1 MKHNLFDAWW
11 SLIRDFRS
19 SLVWRLLVTV
29 LLVSCLVT
37 VLLTALQL
45 YRDYHRGVQQIE
57 NRLVDIERSNRDSL
71 AEALW
76 RLDGDQLQLELNGIL
91 RLADIRAVEIRETG
105 EDGPSVYLSAGQR
118 SAGPVVAREFPLLYD
133 VQGKE
138 RQIGKLYVEA
148 TPLNLYHDLMRTA
161 AVILVTQAANT
172 FLVSLF
178 IVYILSRLV
187 MRHVAAIA
195 RTAENYDFREAP
207 QPFSLQRRKPRQPDE
222 LDRVAN
228 AFNAMG
234 ARLYYAHRDEQD
246 AAAEREARALA
257 EAANRAKGEF
267 LANMSHELRTPL
279 NGILG
284 YAQILER
291 DATLSGRQR
300 ERVAA
305 IRNSGEHLLTLIE
318 DTLDFARIE
327 AGKLRVEIGDV
338 ALAGFVDIIREIIEV
353 KAEQKRLEFV
363 CEIAEDAPDGV
374 RADERRLRQVML
386 NLLSNAVKFTDS
398 GCVSLR
404 ISRSESRRVRFEV
417 RDTGIGIA
425 SDQLNTIFEPF
436 EQLGA
441 AERRAGGA
449 GLGLAISRQFVH
461 AMGGEIEVESR
472 IGQGSS
478 FRFELPPA
486 SGLPGLRK
494 AADAAPIPYLATGY
508 EGPRRKVLV
517 VDDIEVNRAIAV
529 HLLSRLGFDTVEAEN
544 GREGFEKALRE
555 QPALIL
561 TDIVMPEMNGLD
573 LTRKLRE
580 LHEFAH
586 VPIIVMSASPC
597 GTNKVLTLEAG
608 GNAFLPK
615 PVDLDALLAQIAA
628 LLGLKWIYASSLP
641 PSQRAA
647 TPEISLAAVPR
658 QQMEEL
664 HHLARLGDMHE
675 IIAWAENM
683 AVRDSRYR
691 SFTTPLC
698 ALARD
703 YQSKA
708 ILHLVE
714 RHLNGEPKP

>member
-11 SLIRDFRS
+11 SLIGGFRS
-19 SLVWRLLVTV
+19 SLVSRLLVTV
-29 LLVSCLVT
+29 LLVSCVVT
-37 VLLTALQL
+37 VLLTGLQL
-45 YRDYHRGVQQIE
+45 YRDYYRGVEQIE
-57 NRLVDIERSNRDSL
+57 NRLVDIDRSSRDSL

-76 RLDGDQLQLELNGIL
+76 RLDGAQLQLELNGIL
-91 RLADIRAVEIRETG
+91 RLADIRAVEIREAG
-105 EDGPSVYLSAGQR
+105 KDGQSAYLSAGQR
-118 SAGPVVAREFPLLYD
+118 SAGPVIAREFPLLYN
-133 VQGKE
+133 VQGKDRE
-138 RQIGKLYVEA
+138 IGKLYVEA
-148 TPLNLYHDLMRTA
+148 TLLDLYHELMRTA
-161 AVILVTQAANT
+161 AMILVTQAANT

-195 RTAENYDFREAP
+195 RTVEDYDFREPP
-207 QPFSLQRRKPRQPDE
+207 QPFSLQRRKRRDPDE
-222 LDRVAN
+222 LDRVAA

-234 ARLYYAHRDEQD
+234 ARLYCAYRDEQD
-246 AAAEREARALA
+246 TAAEREARNLA

-291 DATLSGRQR
+291 DATLSERQR

-338 ALAGFVDIIREIIEV
+338 PLAGFVDVIRDIIDV
-353 KAEQKRLEFV
+353 KAEQKRLDFI
-363 CEIAEDAPDGV
+363 CEIAGDAPVGV

-386 NLLSNAVKFTDS
+386 NLLANAVKFTDS
-398 GCVSLR
+398 GCVSLH
-404 ISRSESRRVRFEV
+404 ISRSESNRVRFEV
-417 RDTGIGIA
+417 RDTGIGIGH
-425 SDQLNTIFEPF
+425 DQLNTIFEPF

-449 GLGLAISRQFVH
+449 GLGLAISREFVR
-461 AMGGEIEVESR
+461 AMGGEIEVESE
-472 IGQGSS
+472 IGRGST
-478 FRFELPPA
+478 FRFELPAATVTPV
-486 SGLPGLRK
+486 LRK
-494 AADAAPIPYLATGY
+494 TTGPAPLPFTATGY

-517 VDDIEVNRAIAV
+517 VDDVEVNRAIV
-529 HLLSRLGFDTVEAEN
+529 VDLLGRLGFDTVEAEN
-544 GREGFEKALRE
+544 GRDGLEKAQRE
-555 QPALIL
+555 RPALIL
-561 TDIVMPEMNGLD
+561 TDIVMPEMDGFE
-573 LTRKLRE
+573 LTRNLRQ
-580 LHEFAH
+580 LQAFGD
-586 VPIIVMSASPC
+586 VPIVAMSASPS
-597 GTNKVLTLEAG
+597 GVNKARSIETGV
-608 GNAFLPK
+608 NAFLSK
-615 PVDLDALLAQIAA
+615 PVDLEALLAQIAT
-628 LLGLKWIYASSLP
+628 LLGLKWTHASP
-641 PSQRAA
+641 PSNRTA

-675 IIAWAENM
+675 IIAWAESV
-683 AVRDSRYR
+683 AARDSRYR
-691 SFTTPLC
+691 SFTAQLC

-714 RHLNGEPKP
+714 RHLNVEPKS

>member
-11 SLIRDFRS
+11 SLIGGFRS
-19 SLVWRLLVTV
+19 SLVSRLLVTV
-29 LLVSCLVT
+29 LLVSCVVT
-37 VLLTALQL
+37 VLLTGLQL
-45 YRDYHRGVQQIE
+45 YRDYYRGVEQIE
-57 NRLVDIERSNRDSL
+57 NRLVDIDRSSRDSL

-76 RLDGDQLQLELNGIL
+76 RLDGAQLQLELNGIL
-91 RLADIRAVEIRETG
+91 RLADIRAVEIREAG
-105 EDGPSVYLSAGQR
+105 KDGQSAYLSAGQR
-118 SAGPVVAREFPLLYD
+118 SAGPVIAREFPLLYN
-133 VQGKE
+133 VQGKDRE
-138 RQIGKLYVEA
+138 IGKLYVEA
-148 TPLNLYHDLMRTA
+148 TLLDLYHELMRTA
-161 AVILVTQAANT
+161 AMILVTQAANT

-195 RTAENYDFREAP
+195 RTVEDYDFREPP
-207 QPFSLQRRKPRQPDE
+207 QPFSLQRRRRRDPDE
-222 LDRVAN
+222 LDRVAA

-234 ARLYYAHRDEQD
+234 ARLYCAYRDEQD
-246 AAAEREARALA
+246 TAAEREARNLA

-291 DATLSGRQR
+291 DATLSERQR

-338 ALAGFVDIIREIIEV
+338 PLAGFVDVIRDIIDV
-353 KAEQKRLEFV
+353 KAEQKRLDFI
-363 CEIAEDAPDGV
+363 CEIAGDAPVGV

-386 NLLSNAVKFTDS
+386 NLLANAVKFTDS
-398 GCVSLR
+398 GCVSLH
-404 ISRSESRRVRFEV
+404 ISRSESNRVRFEV
-417 RDTGIGIA
+417 RDTGIGIGH
-425 SDQLNTIFEPF
+425 DQLNTIFEPF

-449 GLGLAISRQFVH
+449 GLGLAISREFVR
-461 AMGGEIEVESR
+461 AMGGEIEVESE
-472 IGQGSS
+472 IGRRST
-478 FRFELPPA
+478 FRFELPAATVTPV
-486 SGLPGLRK
+486 LRK
-494 AADAAPIPYLATGY
+494 ATGPAPLPFTATGY

-517 VDDIEVNRAIAV
+517 VDDVEVNRAIV
-529 HLLSRLGFDTVEAEN
+529 VDLLGRLGFDTVEAEN
-544 GREGFEKALRE
+544 GRDGLEKAQRE
-555 QPALIL
+555 RPALIL
-561 TDIVMPEMNGLD
+561 TDIVMPEMDGFE
-573 LTRKLRE
+573 LTRNLRQ
-580 LHEFAH
+580 LQAFAD
-586 VPIIVMSASPC
+586 VPIVAMSASPS
-597 GTNKVLTLEAG
+597 GVNKARSIEAG
-608 GNAFLPK
+608 VNAFLSK
-615 PVDLDALLAQIAA
+615 PVDLEALLAQIAT
-628 LLGLKWIYASSLP
+628 LLGLKWTHASP
-641 PSQRAA
+641 PFNRTA

-675 IIAWAENM
+675 IIAWAESV
-683 AVRDSRYR
+683 AARDSRYC
-691 SFTTPLC
+691 SFTAQLC

-714 RHLNGEPKP
+714 RHLNVEPKS

>member
-11 SLIRDFRS
+11 SLIGSFRS
-19 SLVWRLLVTV
+19 SLVSRLLVTV
-29 LLVSCLVT
+29 LLVSCVVT
-37 VLLTALQL
+37 VLLTGLQL
-45 YRDYHRGVQQIE
+45 YRDYYRGVEQIE
-57 NRLVDIERSNRDSL
+57 NRLADIDRSNRDSL

-76 RLDGDQLQLELNGIL
+76 RLDGAQLQLELNGIL

-105 EDGPSVYLSAGQR
+105 KDSQSAYLSAGQR
-118 SAGPVVAREFPLLYD
+118 SAGPVIAREFPLLYS

-138 RQIGKLYVEA
+138 REIGKLYVEA
-148 TPLNLYHDLMRTA
+148 TLLDLYHELMRTA
-161 AVILVTQAANT
+161 AMILVTQAANT

-195 RTAENYDFREAP
+195 RTVEDYDFREPP
-207 QPFSLQRRKPRQPDE
+207 QPFSLQRRKRRDPDE
-222 LDRVAN
+222 LDRVAA

-234 ARLYYAHRDEQD
+234 ARLYCAYRDEQD
-246 AAAEREARALA
+246 TAAEREARNLA

-291 DATLSGRQR
+291 DATLSERQR

-305 IRNSGEHLLTLIE
+305 IRHSGEHLLTLIE

-338 ALAGFVDIIREIIEV
+338 PLAGFVDVIRDIIDV
-353 KAEQKRLEFV
+353 KAEQKRLDFI
-363 CEIAEDAPDGV
+363 CEIAGDAPVGV

-386 NLLSNAVKFTDS
+386 NLLANAVKFTDS
-398 GCVSLR
+398 GCVGLH
-404 ISRSESRRVRFEV
+404 ISRSESNRVRFDV
-417 RDTGIGIA
+417 RDTGIGIGH
-425 SDQLNTIFEPF
+425 DQLNTIFEPF

-449 GLGLAISRQFVH
+449 GLGLAISREFVR
-461 AMGGEIEVESR
+461 AMGGEIEVKSE
-472 IGQGSS
+472 IGQGST
-478 FRFELPPA
+478 FRFELPAA
-486 SGLPGLRK
+486 SATPVLRK
-494 AADAAPIPYLATGY
+494 TTGPAPLPFTATGY

-517 VDDIEVNRAIAV
+517 VDDVEVNRAIV
-529 HLLSRLGFDTVEAEN
+529 VDLLGRLGFDTVEAEN
-544 GREGFEKALRE
+544 GRDGLEKAQRE
-555 QPALIL
+555 RPALIL
-561 TDIVMPEMNGLD
+561 TDIVMPEMDGFE
-573 LTRKLRE
+573 LTRNLRQ
-580 LHEFAH
+580 LQEFAD
-586 VPIIVMSASPC
+586 VPIVAMSASPS
-597 GTNKVLTLEAG
+597 GVNRAMSIEAG
-608 GNAFLPK
+608 ANAFLSK
-615 PVDLDALLAQIAA
+615 PVDLAALLAEIAT
-628 LLGLKWIYASSLP
+628 LLGLKWTLTSPALST
-641 PSQRAA
+641 RTA

-675 IIAWAENM
+675 IIVWAESV
-683 AVRDSRYR
+683 AARDSRYR
-691 SFTTPLC
+691 SFTAQLC

-714 RHLNGEPKP
+714 RHLNVEPKP

>member
-11 SLIRDFRS
+11 SLIGSFRS
-19 SLVWRLLVTV
+19 SLVSRLLVTV
-29 LLVSCLVT
+29 LLVSCVVT
-37 VLLTALQL
+37 VLLTGLQL
-45 YRDYHRGVQQIE
+45 YRDYYRGVEEIE
-57 NRLVDIERSNRDSL
+57 NRLADIDRSNCDSL

-76 RLDGDQLQLELNGIL
+76 RLDGAQLQLELNGIL

-105 EDGPSVYLSAGQR
+105 KDSQSAYLSAGQR
-118 SAGPVVAREFPLLYD
+118 SAGPVIAREFPLLYS

-138 RQIGKLYVEA
+138 REIGKLYVEA
-148 TPLNLYHDLMRTA
+148 TLLDLYHELMRTA
-161 AVILVTQAANT
+161 AMILVTQAANT

-195 RTAENYDFREAP
+195 RTVEDYDFREPP
-207 QPFSLQRRKPRQPDE
+207 QPFSLQRRKRRDPDE
-222 LDRVAN
+222 LDRVAA

-234 ARLYYAHRDEQD
+234 ARLYCAYRDEQD
-246 AAAEREARALA
+246 TAAEREARNLA

-291 DATLSGRQR
+291 DTTLGERQR

-305 IRNSGEHLLTLIE
+305 IRHSGEHLLTLIE

-338 ALAGFVDIIREIIEV
+338 PLAGFVDVIRDIIDV
-353 KAEQKRLEFV
+353 KAEQKRLDFI
-363 CEIAEDAPDGV
+363 CEIAGDAPVGV

-386 NLLSNAVKFTDS
+386 NLLANAVKFTDS
-398 GCVSLR
+398 GCVSLH
-404 ISRSESRRVRFEV
+404 ISRSESNRVRFEV
-417 RDTGIGIA
+417 RDTGIGIGH
-425 SDQLNTIFEPF
+425 DQLNTIFEPF

-449 GLGLAISRQFVH
+449 GLGLAISREFVR
-461 AMGGEIEVESR
+461 AMGGEIEVESQ
-472 IGQGSS
+472 IGQGST
-478 FRFELPPA
+478 FRFELPAA
-486 SGLPGLRK
+486 SMTPVLRK
-494 AADAAPIPYLATGY
+494 TTGPTALSFTATGY

-517 VDDIEVNRAIAV
+517 VDDVEVNREIV
-529 HLLSRLGFDTVEAEN
+529 VDLLGRLGFDTVEAEN
-544 GREGFEKALRE
+544 GRDGLEKAQRE
-555 QPALIL
+555 RPALIL
-561 TDIVMPEMNGLD
+561 TDIVMPEMNGFE
-573 LTRKLRE
+573 LTRDLRQ
-580 LHEFAH
+580 LQEFAD
-586 VPIIVMSASPC
+586 VPIVAMSASPSEV
-597 GTNKVLTLEAG
+597 NRAMSIEAG
-608 GNAFLPK
+608 VNAFLSK
-615 PVDLDALLAQIAA
+615 PVDLEALLAQVAT
-628 LLGLKWIYASSLP
+628 LLGLKWTHASPAP
-641 PSQRAA
+641 PTRTA

-675 IIAWAENM
+675 IIAWAESV
-683 AVRDSRYR
+683 AARDSRYR
-691 SFTTPLC
+691 SFTAQLC

-714 RHLNGEPKP
+714 RHLNVEPKP

>member
-1 MKHNLFDAWW
+1 
-11 SLIRDFRS
+11 
-19 SLVWRLLVTV
+19 
-29 LLVSCLVT
+29 
-37 VLLTALQL
+37 VLLTGLQL
-45 YRDYHRGVQQIE
+45 YRDYYRGVEQIE
-57 NRLVDIERSNRDSL
+57 NRLVDIDRSSRDSL

-76 RLDGDQLQLELNGIL
+76 RLDGAQLQLELNGIL
-91 RLADIRAVEIRETG
+91 RLADIRAVEIREAG
-105 EDGPSVYLSAGQR
+105 KDGQSAYLSAGQR
-118 SAGPVVAREFPLLYD
+118 SAGPVIAREFPLLYN
-133 VQGKE
+133 VQGKDRE
-138 RQIGKLYVEA
+138 IGKLYVEA
-148 TPLNLYHDLMRTA
+148 TLLDLYHELMRTA
-161 AVILVTQAANT
+161 AMILVTQAANT

-195 RTAENYDFREAP
+195 RTVEDYDFREPP
-207 QPFSLQRRKPRQPDE
+207 QPFSLQRRRRRDPDE
-222 LDRVAN
+222 LDRVAA

-234 ARLYYAHRDEQD
+234 ARLYCAYRDEQD
-246 AAAEREARALA
+246 TAAEREARNLA

-291 DATLSGRQR
+291 DATLSERQR

-338 ALAGFVDIIREIIEV
+338 PLAGFVDVIRDIIDV
-353 KAEQKRLEFV
+353 KAEQKRLDFI
-363 CEIAEDAPDGV
+363 CEIAGDAPVGV

-386 NLLSNAVKFTDS
+386 NLLANAVKFTDS
-398 GCVSLR
+398 GCVSLH
-404 ISRSESRRVRFEV
+404 ISRSESNRVRFEV
-417 RDTGIGIA
+417 RDTGIGIGQ
-425 SDQLNTIFEPF
+425 DQLNTIFEPF

-449 GLGLAISRQFVH
+449 GLGLAISREFVR
-461 AMGGEIEVESR
+461 AMGGEIEVESE
-472 IGQGSS
+472 IGRGST
-478 FRFELPPA
+478 FRFELPAATVTPV
-486 SGLPGLRK
+486 LRK
-494 AADAAPIPYLATGY
+494 ATGPAPLPFTATGY

-517 VDDIEVNRAIAV
+517 VDDVEVNRAIV
-529 HLLSRLGFDTVEAEN
+529 VDLLGRLGFDTVEAEN
-544 GREGFEKALRE
+544 GRDGLEKAQRE
-555 QPALIL
+555 RPALIL
-561 TDIVMPEMNGLD
+561 TDIVMPEMDGFE
-573 LTRKLRE
+573 LTRNLRQ
-580 LHEFAH
+580 LQAFAD
-586 VPIIVMSASPC
+586 VPIVAMSASPS
-597 GTNKVLTLEAG
+597 GVNKARSIEAG
-608 GNAFLPK
+608 VNAFLSK
-615 PVDLDALLAQIAA
+615 PVDLEALLAQIAT
-628 LLGLKWIYASSLP
+628 LLGLKWTHASP
-641 PSQRAA
+641 PFNRTA

-675 IIAWAENM
+675 IIAWAESV
-683 AVRDSRYR
+683 AARDSRYC
-691 SFTTPLC
+691 SFTAQLC

-714 RHLNGEPKP
+714 RHLNVEPKS

>member
-11 SLIRDFRS
+11 SLIGGFRS
-19 SLVWRLLVTV
+19 SLVSRLLVTV
-29 LLVSCLVT
+29 LLVSCIVT
-37 VLLTALQL
+37 VLLTGLQL
-45 YRDYHRGVQQIE
+45 YRDYYWGVEQIE
-57 NRLVDIERSNRDSL
+57 NRLVDIDRSSRDSL

-76 RLDGDQLQLELNGIL
+76 RLDGAQLQLELNGIL

-105 EDGPSVYLSAGQR
+105 KDGQSAYLSAGQR
-118 SAGPVVAREFPLLYD
+118 SAGPVIAREFPLLYN
-133 VQGKE
+133 VQGKDHE
-138 RQIGKLYVEA
+138 IGKLYVEA
-148 TPLNLYHDLMRTA
+148 TLLDLYHELMRTA
-161 AVILVTQAANT
+161 AMILVTQAANT

-195 RTAENYDFREAP
+195 RTVEDYDFREPP
-207 QPFSLQRRKPRQPDE
+207 QPFSLQRRKRRDPDE
-222 LDRVAN
+222 LDRVAA

-234 ARLYYAHRDEQD
+234 ARLYCAYRDEQD
-246 AAAEREARALA
+246 TAAEREARNLA

-291 DATLSGRQR
+291 DTTLSERQR

-338 ALAGFVDIIREIIEV
+338 PLAGFVDVIRDIIDV
-353 KAEQKRLEFV
+353 KAEQKRLDFI
-363 CEIAEDAPDGV
+363 CEIAGEAPVGV

-386 NLLSNAVKFTDS
+386 NLLANAVKFTDS
-398 GCVSLR
+398 GCVSLH
-404 ISRSESRRVRFEV
+404 ISRSESNRVRFEV
-417 RDTGIGIA
+417 RDTGIGIGH
-425 SDQLNTIFEPF
+425 DQLNTIFEPF

-449 GLGLAISRQFVH
+449 GLGLAISREFVR
-461 AMGGEIEVESR
+461 AMGGEIEVESE
-472 IGQGSS
+472 IGRGST
-478 FRFELPPA
+478 FRFELPAA
-486 SGLPGLRK
+486 SVTPVLRK
-494 AADAAPIPYLATGY
+494 ATGPAPLPFTATGY

-517 VDDIEVNRAIAV
+517 VDDVEVNRAIV
-529 HLLSRLGFDTVEAEN
+529 VDLLGRLGFDTVEAEN
-544 GREGFEKALRE
+544 GRDGLEKAQRE
-555 QPALIL
+555 RPALIL
-561 TDIVMPEMNGLD
+561 TDIVMPEMDGFE
-573 LTRKLRE
+573 LTRSLRQ
-580 LHEFAH
+580 LQAFAD
-586 VPIIVMSASPC
+586 VPIVAMSASPS
-597 GTNKVLTLEAG
+597 GVNKAMSIEAG
-608 GNAFLPK
+608 VNAFLSK
-615 PVDLDALLAQIAA
+615 PVDLEALLAQVAT
-628 LLGLKWIYASSLP
+628 LLGLKWTHASP
-641 PSQRAA
+641 PSSRTA
-647 TPEISLAAVPR
+647 TPEISLAVVPR

-675 IIAWAENM
+675 IIEWAESV
-683 AVRDSRYR
+683 AARDSRYR
-691 SFTTPLC
+691 SFTAQLC

-714 RHLNGEPKP
+714 RHLNVEPKS